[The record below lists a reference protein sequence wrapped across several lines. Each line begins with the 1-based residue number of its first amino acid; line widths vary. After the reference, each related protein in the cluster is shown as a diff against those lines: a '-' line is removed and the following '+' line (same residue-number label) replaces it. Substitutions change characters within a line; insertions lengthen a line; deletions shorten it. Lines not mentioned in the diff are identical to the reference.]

1 VQGGDY
7 NRRCS
12 VVCPPDAPE
21 ECFDLSLVEYRD
33 GGRSIYSDSPDG
45 LFADEPSPLRHA
57 RGSLSMS
64 NPARADANGSQFFIC
79 IPSATETLAH
89 LDGSYVVFGQV
100 LAGYEVM
107 AALSA
112 AGRKDGSTLQRC
124 VIEECG
130 VLPVGWEPAAGG
142 ERIGIAAGGL
152 LVRRAARLARPLLR
166 RGWAAK
172 RGSVRLPAVLC
183 HW

>member
-1 VQGGDY
+1 MQGGDY

-12 VVCPPDAPE
+12 VVCPPDSPE

-45 LFADEPSPLRHA
+45 LFADEPSALHHA
-57 RGSLSMS
+57 RGTLSMS
-64 NPARADANGSQFFIC
+64 NPGRADANGSQFFVA
-79 IPSATETLAH
+79 IPSATESLAH

-100 LAGYEVM
+100 LAGYDVM
-107 AALSA
+107 AALGA

-130 VLPVGWEPAAGG
+130 VLPSGWEPAAGAARMG
-142 ERIGIAAGGL
+142 LAAGRAPA
-152 LVRRAARLARPLLR
+152 RRAARLARPPPQRSMLR
-166 RGWAAK
+166 RGCCAGLQA
-172 RGSVRLPAVLC
+172 LLC
-183 HW
+183 R